1 MSSETEPAKSTA
13 AQRMRLYRKRR
24 RSGLRYV
31 RIELHVTE
39 IDDLIRMGLLKERQR
54 HDHEALQTAITTILY
69 RAVDN
74 VA

>member
-1 MSSETEPAKSTA
+1 
-13 AQRMRLYRKRR
+13 MRLYRKRR

-31 RIELHVTE
+31 HILLDVTD
-39 IDDLIRMGLLKERQR
+39 IDALIRMGLLKEGQR
-54 HDHEALQTAITTILY
+54 HEHEALQTAITAILY

>member
-39 IDDLIRMGLLKERQR
+39 IDHLIRMGLLKERQR
-54 HDHEALQTAITTILY
+54 HDHEALQTAICAILY
-69 RAVDN
+69 RALDD